1 MGNGLIQPLQRVLS
15 DFAVAGGKRQ
25 RKSQI
30 EQVLGT
36 RAGNRQ
42 TAGEVPWRPTFG
54 SGLHRLRHAMNDE
67 SGKDIARTQVGEALR
82 RWVAS
87 LRVESVEVQQDQ
99 DAGSIYIH
107 VATQPTGTDEEPVE
121 VGLTMETQ

>member
-15 DFAVAGGKRQ
+15 DFAVSDGKRQ
-25 RKSQI
+25 RQAQI

-42 TAGEVPWRPTFG
+42 TVGEVPWRPSFG
-54 SGLHRLRHAMNDE
+54 SGLYRLRHAMNDE
-67 SGKDIARTQVGEALR
+67 SARDIARTQVGEALR
-82 RWVAS
+82 RWIPS
-87 LRVESVEVQQDQ
+87 LRVEGVEVQQDP

-107 VATQPTGTDEEPVE
+107 VATRPLGTDDEPVE
-121 VGLTMETQ
+121 VGLTMETR